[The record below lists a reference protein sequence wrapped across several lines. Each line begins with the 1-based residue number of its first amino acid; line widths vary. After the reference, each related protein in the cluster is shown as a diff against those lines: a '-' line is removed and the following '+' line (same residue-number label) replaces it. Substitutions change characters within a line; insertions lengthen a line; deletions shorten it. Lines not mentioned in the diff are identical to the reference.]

1 MLSPNFS
8 HLRKFPRAA
17 LAAGVLTCTWA
28 GLATCAIAQQPASG
42 TSSSQD
48 TTSSSAAVGTA
59 TRDLTLPTQRQ
70 APPPAAIDPAG
81 PAVSLETSEPLFDIA
96 VALNTCGYDTG
107 IDQSDPVRTAV
118 REQVNQALAQSA
130 PARDARDSLCTFI
143 RQHRLSDAGRDLAQ
157 YISLA
162 MYLTPPPALAPSA
175 DETDMPPDS
184 TQVIGMLP
192 MLRSFAAAIQLHVLW
207 VEHKPDYE
215 ELTTRVH
222 DPLTRIILETNV
234 YLKQPTSTYDGRR
247 FLVLLEPMLAPG
259 QTNARIYANDYI
271 VIASPVRKAGVDTVK
286 MGDIRHTYL
295 HYEIE
300 PLVYARA
307 SSTERLL
314 PILKAVREANAP
326 LDFTYRTDIVALMAE
341 SLIRAIEARTLDI
354 KAATGLQPPA
364 KPGAVKQRADL
375 EKYDVEEAAYQR
387 QAELARRQAVDR
399 DMRQGYVLTQYFY
412 EELTK
417 LEHEPESLKQ
427 HMGEMI
433 YSMDVD
439 HERRQA
445 ERIAYF
451 PEGSSDVVSRVPR
464 QLHGLDLAEMKLI
477 KGDAAGATEL
487 AQKALDDK
495 SGDPARARYIL
506 ARVESAH
513 GEMGKAIDDFQLTIK
528 LSKDPRTLAWSHIYL
543 GRIYDI
549 RDERPTAVA
558 EYKAALTVRDSQPD
572 TKTAAEKGIKQQ
584 YQSPR
589 QLLQAKTGGT
599 TDTGTPGATGST
611 SGNSGADA
619 KTPQTG
625 TQTEPSS
632 PAAAAPGTG
641 DKDAPV
647 EMVPQDNTPLPPPL
661 PPAKPK
667 KKN

>member
-1 MLSPNFS
+1 MLSLSLPYF
-8 HLRKFPRAA
+8 RKSSRSVVANGALTFTLGCLVS
-17 LAAGVLTCTWA
+17 LAA
-28 GLATCAIAQQPASG
+28 AQQPGSG

-48 TTSSSAAVGTA
+48 ANASSSTSGSGAA
-59 TRDLTLPTQRQ
+59 TRDLNLPSQRP

-81 PAVSLETSEPLFDIA
+81 PAVSLETSEPLFDVA

-107 IDQSDPVRTAV
+107 LEQSDPVRIAI
-118 REQVNQALAQSA
+118 REQVNRALTQSA
-130 PARDARDSLCTFI
+130 AARDARDSLCTFI
-143 RQHRLSDAGRDLAQ
+143 REHRLSDAGRDLAQ

-184 TQVIGMLP
+184 TQVLGMLP

-215 ELTTRVH
+215 DLTTRVH
-222 DPLTRIILETNV
+222 DPLTRVILETNV

-271 VIASPVRKAGVDTVK
+271 VIASPVRKTGVDTVK

-314 PILKAVREANAP
+314 PILKSVREANAP
-326 LDFTYRTDIVALMAE
+326 LDFTYRTDIVALMTE

-354 KAATGLQPPA
+354 RAATGLRPPTR
-364 KPGAVKQRADL
+364 PSAVKQRADL
-375 EKYDVEEAAYQR
+375 EKYDAEEAAYQR
-387 QAELARRQAVDR
+387 QAEVARRQTVDR

-412 EELTK
+412 GELAQ
-417 LEHEPESLKQ
+417 LEHEPESLKE

-477 KGDAAGATEL
+477 KGDAAGAVEL
-487 AQKALDDK
+487 AQKALADK
-495 SGDPARARYIL
+495 SGDPARADYIL

-513 GEMGKAIDDFQLTIK
+513 GDMAKAIDDFQQTIK

-549 RDERPTAVA
+549 RDERPTAIA

-572 TKTAAEKGIKQQ
+572 TKSAAEKGIKQQ

-589 QLLQAKTGGT
+589 QLQQARTDGSTDTTGGKSGNAGS
-599 TDTGTPGATGST
+599 DTKPVATPTTGS
-611 SGNSGADA
+611 SA
-619 KTPQTG
+619 
-625 TQTEPSS
+625 
-632 PAAAAPGTG
+632 PATAAPKVE

-647 EMVPQDNTPLPPPL
+647 EMVPRDNTPLPPPL
-661 PPAKPK
+661 PAAKPK
-667 KKN
+667 KKKN